1 MNKKAIQNKQ
11 KCQANNKSVD
21 VSAYLILGPENVS
34 ENTTATK
41 LVSVAIRSG
50 FSCVQIRSKQ
60 SSAKELVKFCE
71 EVARAIAAENKT
83 GEVALLVN
91 DRLDVALEARD
102 LGVHIDGMHVGQ
114 SDISPATCR
123 KYLREGSVVG
133 LSAKTKDAFDWLVS
147 ADVSGVDY
155 LGIGPYHETISK
167 LDVEK
172 DESGVTILSPDA
184 EIAKVCDYA
193 RVTYDLPVVVGGGVV
208 AGDLEQIK
216 AIGADGFFVIS
227 AVCGAE
233 DPEAVCA
240 ELVSAWKNAR

>member
-1 MNKKAIQNKQ
+1 MDNKPIQHTQ
-11 KCQANNKSVD
+11 KRQTNNKSVD
-21 VSAYLILGPENVS
+21 ISAYLILGPENVP
-34 ENTTATK
+34 ENTTAAN
-41 LVSVAIRSG
+41 LVRTAIRAG
-50 FSCVQIRSKQ
+50 FTCVQVRSKQ

-83 GEVALLVN
+83 EEIVLLVN

-102 LGVHIDGMHVGQ
+102 LGIHIDGMHVGQ
-114 SDISPATCR
+114 SDISPATCK
-123 KYLREGSVVG
+123 KYLGEGSVVG

-172 DESGVTILSPDA
+172 DESGVTILSSDA

-193 RVTYDLPVVVGGGVV
+193 RATYALPVVVGGGVV
-208 AGDLEQIK
+208 AGELGQIK

-233 DPEAVCA
+233 DPEAACA